1 MNDNPL
7 NKYLDSDRAAL
18 IALVADAEETAVWQW
33 KRELEALGD
42 VTPPETP
49 PVVDDDA
56 E

>member
-7 NKYLDSDRAAL
+7 NKYLDSERSAL
-18 IALVADAEETAVWQW
+18 IDLVADAEETAVWQW
-33 KRELEALGD
+33 KRELDALGY
-42 VTPPETP
+42 VEPPQTP